1 MYQDIPYTEE
11 EKQLLRH
18 CELCPRKCGANR
30 LEGEKGFCNCGV
42 GLEIAMIC
50 NHKGEEPIIC
60 KERGICNVFFSH
72 CNLQC
77 VYCQNKQIS
86 DNKTCVKQ
94 AFDSFE
100 QVIEKIIEVLKES
113 ENVLGFVSPT
123 QHQMLM
129 KAIIREIRKRGY
141 NPITIYNTNAYDN
154 PQMINQLEE
163 YVNVYL
169 PDYKYALNSLSSLLS
184 RAEDYPQMAFEN
196 IKEMYRQKGN
206 SILTDGDGNLESGLI
221 VRHLVLPNQLDN
233 TRQVLENITDISFNL
248 TVSLMS
254 QYAPNEEYPH
264 SFLNRPL
271 SQQEYD
277 EACDMFQ
284 NLGLHKGYFQALT
297 SQNNLVPDF
306 DKGTWSK
313 GEN

>member
-1 MYQDIPYTEE
+1 
-11 EKQLLRH
+11 
-18 CELCPRKCGANR
+18 
-30 LEGEKGFCNCGV
+30 
-42 GLEIAMIC
+42 
-50 NHKGEEPIIC
+50 
-60 KERGICNVFFSH
+60 
-72 CNLQC
+72 
-77 VYCQNKQIS
+77 
-86 DNKTCVKQ
+86 
-94 AFDSFE
+94 
-100 QVIEKIIEVLKES
+100 
-113 ENVLGFVSPT
+113 
-123 QHQMLM
+123 
-129 KAIIREIRKRGY
+129 
-141 NPITIYNTNAYDN
+141 
-154 PQMINQLEE
+154 
-163 YVNVYL
+163 
-169 PDYKYALNSLSSLLS
+169 
-184 RAEDYPQMAFEN
+184 AFER
-196 IKEMYRQKGN
+196 IKEMYRQQGT

-254 QYAPNEEYPH
+254 QYAPNKEYPH

-284 NLGLHKGYFQALT
+284 NLGLHKGSFQSLT